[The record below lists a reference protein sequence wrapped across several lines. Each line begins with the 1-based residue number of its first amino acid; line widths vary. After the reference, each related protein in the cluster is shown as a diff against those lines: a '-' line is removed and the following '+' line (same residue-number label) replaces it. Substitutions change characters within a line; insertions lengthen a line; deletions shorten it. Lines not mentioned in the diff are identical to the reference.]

1 MTSPDSAVPA
11 APSDRTLAHGSAAF
25 TYEADCADV
34 HAELVEAKLRD
45 YPWTRC
51 SSSIAPDRTAM
62 AGTVA
67 PSAWEAG
74 VAGQADDRR
83 VTGWLDEAMNS

>member
-11 APSDRTLAHGSAAF
+11 APSDRTLAHRSAAF

-62 AGTVA
+62 AA
-67 PSAWEAG
+67 PWHRAPG
-74 VAGQADDRR
+74 RRGRR
-83 VTGWLDEAMNS
+83 VKLMIGGSRDGWTKP